1 MAFGHVIRILILIL
15 DLQNLFLKKELQF
28 FFFLQMS
35 FTKRMEYKK
44 KILYIGMKK
53 INLFNDFKNEIL
65 FEMNL
70 CTIFQFLAHYL
81 LFLGV

>member
-1 MAFGHVIRILILIL
+1 
-15 DLQNLFLKKELQF
+15 
-28 FFFLQMS
+28 
-35 FTKRMEYKK
+35 
-44 KILYIGMKK
+44 MKK

-81 LFLGV
+81 LFLGGLNTTPDY